1 MRCRRVDDVTTSGP
15 DALGVRMTEDRLTLA
30 GIDTFVEEWEPA
42 EVRDPRP
49 VVFVH
54 GLAGSTATWL
64 LVAAPIAAALGRR
77 VVAIDLAGFGRTPP
91 PDSGA
96 TVDVNTDVVRDL
108 VDEIGPCVLVG
119 TSMGG
124 AIVVRVAVEKPS
136 LVEGLVLVNPAVP
149 RPRGNL
155 DGLTRQLKLASTL
168 APRFAQPLLERRAQ
182 ALGPER
188 FVDSALDVVLADSSE
203 LPADVRERL
212 VELAT
217 IRHDDDTAMESYVL
231 AAGSLY
237 RYLATAA
244 SRDLD
249 LVRVPTLV
257 MHGTEDRMVPV
268 SWVRAVLAR
277 RTDWHSREYA
287 DCGHVPPLEVPE
299 RFTDD
304 LVTFVRDLPL

>member
-1 MRCRRVDDVTTSGP
+1 MTTSGP
-15 DALGVRMTEDRLTLA
+15 DAYGVRATEDRLTLA
-30 GIDTFVEEWEPA
+30 GHEVFVEEWEPSA
-42 EVRDPRP
+42 VTDPRP
-49 VVFVH
+49 VVLVH

-64 LVAAPIAAALGRR
+64 LVAARIAAALGRR
-77 VVAIDLAGFGRTPP
+77 VIAVDLAGFGHTPP
-91 PDSGA
+91 PDAGA
-96 TVDVNTDVVRDL
+96 TVDVNTDILRDL
-108 VDEIGPCVLVG
+108 AEEIGPTVLVG

-124 AIVVRVAVEKPS
+124 SIAIRVAVERPA

-149 RPRGNL
+149 RPRGNR

-182 ALGPER
+182 VLGPER

-203 LPADVRERL
+203 LPHDVRERL
-212 VELAT
+212 VELAAM
-217 IRHDDDTAMESYVL
+217 RHDDATSMESYVL

-244 SRDLD
+244 PRDLD

-257 MHGTEDRMVPV
+257 MHGAADRMVPV

-277 RTDWHSREYA
+277 RTDWHYREYA
-287 DCGHVPPLEVPE
+287 DCGHVPPLEVPS

-304 LVTFVRDLPL
+304 LVAFVRDLEP

>member
-1 MRCRRVDDVTTSGP
+1 MITSGQ
-15 DALGVRMTEDRLTLA
+15 DDHGVRMTETRLTLA
-30 GIDTFVEEWEPA
+30 GHDVFVEEWEPQ
-42 EVRDPRP
+42 EVTDPRP
-49 VVFVH
+49 ITFVH

-77 VVAIDLAGFGRTPP
+77 VLALDLAGFGRTAA
-91 PDSGA
+91 PDDGA
-96 TVDVNTDVVRDL
+96 TLDVNTAIVRDL
-108 VDEIGPCVLVG
+108 VDEIGPTVLVG

-124 AIVVRVAVEKPS
+124 AIVIRVAVERPA

-149 RPRGNL
+149 RPRGNR

-168 APRFAQPLLERRAQ
+168 APRFAQPLLERRAH

-188 FVDSALDVVLADSSE
+188 FVDSALDVVLADPAE
-203 LPADVRERL
+203 LPHDVRERL
-212 VELAT
+212 VELAAA
-217 IRHDDDTAMESYVL
+217 RHEDDTAMESYVL

-244 SRDLD
+244 PRDLD

-268 SWVRAVLAR
+268 SWVRAVIGR
-277 RTDWHSREYA
+277 RTDWHYREYA
-287 DCGHVPPLEVPE
+287 DCGHVPPLEVPD

-304 LVTFVRDLPL
+304 LVQFVRDLPL

>member
-1 MRCRRVDDVTTSGP
+1 MITSGQ
-15 DALGVRMTEDRLTLA
+15 DEHGVRMTETRLTLA
-30 GIDTFVEEWEPA
+30 GHDVFVEEWEPR
-42 EVRDPRP
+42 EVTDPRP
-49 VVFVH
+49 ITFVH

-77 VVAIDLAGFGRTPP
+77 VIAIDLAGFGRTTA
-91 PDSGA
+91 PDDGA
-96 TVDVNTDVVRDL
+96 TLDVNTAIVRDL
-108 VDEIGPCVLVG
+108 VDEIGPTVLVG

-124 AIVVRVAVEKPS
+124 AIVIRVAVERPA

-149 RPRGNL
+149 RPRGNR

-168 APRFAQPLLERRAQ
+168 APRFAQPLLERRAH

-188 FVDSALDVVLADSSE
+188 FVDSALDVVLADPTE
-203 LPADVRERL
+203 LPHDGRERL
-212 VELAT
+212 VELAAA
-217 IRHDDDTAMESYVL
+217 RHDDETAMESYVL

-244 SRDLD
+244 PRDLD

-268 SWVRAVLAR
+268 SWVRAVIAR
-277 RTDWHSREYA
+277 RTDWHYREYT
-287 DCGHVPPLEVPE
+287 DCGHVPPLEVAD
-299 RFTDD
+299 RFIDD

>member
-1 MRCRRVDDVTTSGP
+1 MDSQGQ
-15 DALGVRMTEDRLTLA
+15 DALGVRTSRDRLTLA
-30 GIDTFVEEWEPA
+30 GVDVFVEEWEPA
-42 EVRDPRP
+42 TVTDPRP
-49 VVFVH
+49 ITLVH

-77 VVAIDLAGFGRTPP
+77 VIAVDLAGFGHTPP
-91 PDSGA
+91 PTEGA
-96 TVDVNTDVVRDL
+96 TVDVNTAVVRDL
-108 VDEIGPCVLVG
+108 VDGVGPTVLVG

-124 AIVVRVAVEKPS
+124 SIVLRVAVERPA

-149 RPRGNL
+149 RPRGNR

-168 APRFAQPLLERRAQ
+168 APRIAQPLLERRAQ

-188 FVDSALDVVLADSSE
+188 FVDSALDVVLADASE
-203 LPADVRERL
+203 LPVDVRERL
-212 VELAT
+212 VELAAM
-217 IRHDDDTAMESYVL
+217 RHEDETSMESYVL

-244 SRDLD
+244 PRDLD

-277 RTDWHSREYA
+277 RTDWHSREYPG
-287 DCGHVPPLEVPE
+287 CGHVPPLEVPE
-299 RFTDD
+299 RFTAD
-304 LVTFVRDLPL
+304 LVAFVRDLPL